1 MGDRARVA
9 EDFRD
14 EPDEYGQVDLLA
26 RYQLT
31 KRLSVQHDVR
41 NLLNA
46 DIEEASP
53 GTNLPVDL
61 PLPGRN
67 YYFTLDMAF

>member
-1 MGDRARVA
+1 V
-9 EDFRD
+9 
-14 EPDEYGQVDLLA
+14 
-26 RYQLT
+26 QL
-31 KRLSVQHDVR
+31 DVR

-46 DIEEASP
+46 NIEEASP
-53 GTNLPVDL
+53 GTSLPVDL